1 MDRSLEN
8 TKQTIKICEF
18 PNVHTS
24 GFTPQTHM
32 EKIANIKKINRVVM
46 VMPVI
51 FEVANKVLPELYPV
65 IVLEYNLYNGM
76 IH

>member
-1 MDRSLEN
+1 MRVGQVIGKHKTNYKNQWISKCPHPTNSYGEN
-8 TKQTIKICEF
+8 CK
-18 PNVHTS
+18 P
-24 GFTPQTHM
+24 
-32 EKIANIKKINRVVM
+32 KKMNRVVM
-46 VMPVI
+46 VIPAI